1 MYFGIAHLLDYPA
14 PYASMLFRFADFNA
28 GHYASRNAAFQN
40 VLNLLTK
47 SKLALD
53 GDLLRY
59 GEGARE
65 PSNTELATRK
75 LADRIDLSESQIRND
90 LEQEKQE
97 DFSDTRLYK
106 RVFELAEKTLE
117 RAPPRGVMPRIRLQS
132 AKITRNLTTQWFAQR
147 VDKRYQQC
155 LVRGSASQASK

>member
-1 MYFGIAHLLDYPA
+1 
-14 PYASMLFRFADFNA
+14 MLYRFADFNA

-40 VLNLLTK
+40 AVNLLTK

-59 GEGARE
+59 GEGANE

-75 LADRIDLSESQIRND
+75 LADRVELNEAQIRKD
-90 LEQEKQE
+90 LEQEKDE
-97 DFSDTRLYK
+97 DFSDTRLYE
-106 RVFELAEKTLE
+106 RVFALADKALG

-132 AKITRNLTTQWFAQR
+132 AKITRNLTTEWFAQR

-155 LVRGSASQASK
+155 LARALASKAAK